1 MSVVSN
7 VKNINVMSTSNAN
20 LIHNLGSQGKIQHLN
35 ELSHQRQFE
44 MYEDNETKS
53 ITNCN
58 MSIKTTSQIY
68 NILIKF
74 SLRDNFEIVIE
85 AKQTDHISRT
95 IKKFQESLKHSL
107 NGKLDS

>member
-1 MSVVSN
+1 
-7 VKNINVMSTSNAN
+7 
-20 LIHNLGSQGKIQHLN
+20 
-35 ELSHQRQFE
+35 
-44 MYEDNETKS
+44 
-53 ITNCN
+53 